1 MITSRTKL
9 LCIIGNPVGHSVSP
23 QMHNAA
29 FKSMGLDFSYV
40 SFSVNNLADAMK
52 GVRALGIRGGNVTIP
67 YKTSVM
73 QYMDECDG
81 LSTGMN
87 AVNTFVNDKGALKG
101 FNTDGLGAVKTLEDE
116 GVRIK
121 GEKVAIV
128 GAGGASKSISY
139 VIAGKKPREIVILNR
154 TQEKAEPIRKAVE
167 KFGVKARALE
177 LSRKNLKTEL
187 SDSGILI
194 NTTPVGMHP
203 GANETPVGEEF
214 LHKNMAVM
222 DVIFNPLETRLLRE
236 AGKKGAVAINGVGM
250 LVNQGV
256 LAFEIWTG
264 KKPDAEL
271 MKEAAMESLAIHE
284 K

>member
-1 MITSRTKL
+1 MINSKTRL
-9 LCIIGNPVGHSVSP
+9 LCLIGNPVEHSVSP
-23 QMHNAA
+23 QMHNAV

-40 SFSVNNLADAMK
+40 SFNVNNLSDAMK
-52 GVRALGIRGGNVTIP
+52 GVRALGIRGGNITLP
-67 YKTSVM
+67 HKTGVKK
-73 QYMDECDG
+73 YLDVCEE

-87 AVNTFVNDKGALKG
+87 AVNTFVNDKGVLKG
-101 FNTDGLGAVKTLEDE
+101 FNTDGLGAVKALEDE
-116 GVRIK
+116 GIRIK

-154 TQEKAEPIRKAVE
+154 TPEKAESIRKAIG
-167 KFGVKARALE
+167 KFGVKAKALE
-177 LSRKNLKTEL
+177 LSRKNIKTEL
-187 SDSGILI
+187 SNSGVLI
-194 NTTPVGMHP
+194 NTTSVGMHP
-203 GANETPVGEEF
+203 GIGETPVGKEA
-214 LHKNMAVM
+214 LHKNLAVM
-222 DVIFNPLETRLLRE
+222 DVVFNPLETRLLRE
-236 AGKKGAVAINGVGM
+236 AGSKGARTINGIGM

-271 MKEAAMESLAIHE
+271 MKEVAIASLERHE